1 MAFCYMSNVRCWLD
15 ERVDLCL
22 SMELSPGSSFH
33 GILPH
38 PTFKNYF
45 FIWTSFLWWCVW
57 FILCPL
63 AYLLVVCFVS
73 IPACTFALLFL
84 IGRVLIHTWWGSV
97 GDRTTGHFGSS
108 SRQRS
113 VTSALMSCVEGDCS

>member
-1 MAFCYMSNVRCWLD
+1 MNVRCWLD

-45 FIWTSFLWWCVW
+45 FIWTSSAGAFGLFVYFMPTC
-57 FILCPL
+57 
-63 AYLLVVCFVS
+63 LLVGCLLCFDS
-73 IPACTFALLFL
+73 CTFALLFL
-84 IGRVLIHTWWGSV
+84 IDRVLIHGGEVW
-97 GDRTTGHFGSS
+97 RTG
-108 SRQRS
+108 RQDTLAHLHDKE
-113 VTSALMSCVEGDCS
+113 V